1 MAFQEMLL
9 VDNSKKLRVI
19 PGIFLVVESTTLC
32 GSSLSPLACWGMF
45 HPYVHTQRC
54 TIINRKIIFILVMLH
69 IIFRIK
75 FKLYLLIT
83 LWHIFFKIYNWV
95 LIKKYF
101 IHFIVRKIETMRT
114 VFLSMKA
121 ILLQRKLMFIFSRHL
136 DVINKSFNQF

>member
-1 MAFQEMLL
+1 
-9 VDNSKKLRVI
+9 
-19 PGIFLVVESTTLC
+19 
-32 GSSLSPLACWGMF
+32 
-45 HPYVHTQRC
+45 
-54 TIINRKIIFILVMLH
+54 MLH

-83 LWHIFFKIYNWV
+83 LWHIVFKIYNWV